1 MSFKSRLTPQDHA
14 LIKEMALRGEKLEV
28 IAQSVS
34 SPVSRQR
41 IKQLTKVFNIDSFDI
56 RRKQNE
62 KELNEK
68 MFKKW
73 GPQWDNKEHRKSLI
87 YQTMRD
93 KFRKKKANALRE
105 GKEFTVDFGELTF
118 PTHCPI
124 LGIELDYFNET
135 KGENTV
141 SFDRID
147 SRKGY
152 ISGNVVVISWRA
164 NRIKNNGTADE
175 HQKIAEFL
183 YQF

>member
-1 MSFKSRLTPQDHA
+1 MGFKSRLTPQDHVK
-14 LIKEMALRGEKLEV
+14 IKEMALQGDKLEV
-28 IAQSVS
+28 IGKSLSV
-34 SPVSRQR
+34 PVTRQR
-41 IKQLTKVFNIDSFDI
+41 IKQLTLKFNIDSFDI

-87 YQTMRD
+87 YQTMRE
-93 KFRKKKANALRE
+93 KFRKKKANAIRA
-105 GKEFTVDFGELTF
+105 GKEFTIDFGELTF

-147 SRKGY
+147 SNKGY
-152 ISGNVVVISWRA
+152 VSGNVVIISWRA

-175 HQKIAEFL
+175 HQKIANFL
-183 YQF
+183 RQF